1 MFRLICLA
9 IFLTFLPAAASSSPQ
24 RDYPEVEKPKPKPK
38 APKPARPRGPRVAQN
53 RANGVLFV
61 LTDPPKASVL
71 IKSGSVT
78 VKQGVSGE
86 GQFRAELPP
95 GLYRVE
101 VTSAGYK
108 PFTTSAS
115 VKQVGTEP
123 VQADLVPT
131 TGSILIGLGSL
142 DTDANILIDGKKP
155 EKAVKVS
162 ENQIEIPGLE
172 VGQHSVR
179 VSHASIVDW
188 EKKVEVEGGATTTVT
203 PKFAASIVN
212 LVIKSEPGAEVFVD
226 NNYEGRIADN
236 GELRITNIKPGERAI
251 RVVKDK
257 FEPVTLTRR
266 FAPGGESL
274 NLTMKRVVFSEPFA
288 DSFLGGS
295 ALWELPKSWQVTT
308 GKMLVKSATP
318 GLSIGLVKGNDY
330 ADFTMEFDVSFSN
343 GKGAVWIVRARDSQN
358 FYLFQLIGPKGAGR
372 NTFHSFAYQ
381 NGQLRQLKPPEFLAL
396 DLSRPGD
403 SFHIT
408 VELRGSSIKHFIEV
422 SSAPQAAG
430 RQPLSVLSDNT
441 FSHGA
446 VGFGVKDNEEFLVY
460 FVNITPDR

>member
-1 MFRLICLA
+1 MIRLICLA
-9 IFLTFLPAAASSSPQ
+9 IFLTLLPVGASSYPQ

-38 APKPARPRGPRVAQN
+38 PPKPVRPRGPRVAQN

-78 VKQGVSGE
+78 VKKGLSGD

-101 VTSAGYK
+101 VTSDGYR
-108 PFTTSAS
+108 PFTASAS
-115 VKQVGTEP
+115 VKPVGTEP

-131 TGSILIGLGSL
+131 TGSILVGLGSL
-142 DTDANILIDGKKP
+142 DTDATILVDGKRP

-162 ENQIEIPGLE
+162 ENQIEIQGLE
-172 VGQHSVR
+172 IGQHTLR
-179 VSHASIVDW
+179 ISHASVVDW

-203 PKFAASIVN
+203 PRFVPSIVN
-212 LVIKSEPGAEVFVD
+212 LIIKSEPGAEVFVD
-226 NNYEGRIADN
+226 NNYEGRVAEN
-236 GELRITNIKPGERAI
+236 GELQITNIKPGDRSI
-251 RVVKDK
+251 RVTKDK

-266 FAPGGESL
+266 FNPGSESL
-274 NLTMKRVVFSEPFA
+274 NLAMKRVVFSEPFA

-295 ALWELPKSWQVTT
+295 ALWDIPKSWQVTK
-308 GKMLVKSATP
+308 GKMLVRSTSP
-318 GLSIGLVKGNDY
+318 GLSIGMVKDNDY

-343 GKGAVWIVRARDSQN
+343 GKGAVWVVRARDSQN
-358 FYLFQLIGPKGAGR
+358 FYLFQLVGPKGASR
-372 NTFHSFAYQ
+372 NTFHSYIYQ

-408 VELRGSSIKHFIEV
+408 VELRGPSIKHFIELT
-422 SSAPQAAG
+422 SAPNAGG
-430 RQPLSVLSDNT
+430 RQPLSVASDNT

-460 FVNITPDR
+460 FVNVTPAR

>member
-1 MFRLICLA
+1 MIRLICLA
-9 IFLTFLPAAASSSPQ
+9 IFLTLLPAAASPRPQ
-24 RDYPEVEKPKPKPK
+24 RDYPEVERPKPKPK
-38 APKPARPRGPRVAQN
+38 APKPVRPRGPRVAEN

-78 VKQGVSGE
+78 VKKGVSGE

-108 PFTTSAS
+108 PFTASAS

-123 VQADLVPT
+123 VQADLTPT

-142 DTDANILIDGKKP
+142 DTDVTILVDGKEP
-155 EKAVKVS
+155 VKAVKVS
-162 ENQIEIPGLE
+162 ENQVEIQGVE
-172 VGQHSVR
+172 TGQHSVR
-179 VSHASIVDW
+179 ISHASIVDW

-203 PKFAASIVN
+203 PRFVASIVN
-212 LVIKSEPGAEVFVD
+212 LIIKSEPGAEVFVD
-226 NNYEGRIADN
+226 NNYEGRVAEN
-236 GELRITNIKPGERAI
+236 GELRITNIKPGERSI

-274 NLTMKRVVFSEPFA
+274 NLAMKRVVFSEPFA

-295 ALWELPKSWQVTT
+295 ALWDLPKSWQVTT
-308 GKMLVKSATP
+308 GKMLVRSTTP
-318 GLSIGLVKGNDY
+318 GLSIGMVKGNDY

-358 FYLFQLIGPKGAGR
+358 FYLFQLIGPKGTGR
-372 NTFHSFAYQ
+372 NTFHSFVYQ
-381 NGQLRQLKPPEFLAL
+381 GGQLRQLKPPEFLAL

-408 VELRGSSIKHFIEV
+408 VELRGPSIKHFIEV
-422 SSAPQAAG
+422 SSAPNAAG

-460 FVNITPDR
+460 FVNITPAR